1 MAKYDA
7 FVEQL
12 SRMRNEIDMDYMR
25 NFWPRPDLPPPEFV
39 QPDDPTFLNQVV
51 TSTYSAFAY
60 EAAIA
65 LGLSACQAVENSE
78 NVTMFLNGTLHYE
91 TYKNNEFDGIS
102 GRVVLDPLTGT
113 RLPETALY
121 RVANHI
127 PVPVDPDS
135 PDGDHK
141 FDTVLTH
148 VFNNSEWQV
157 RGEYIFND
165 GTTNIPVDVAP
176 PPDEDTGMLIGVAC
190 GVTAFLLLAAS
201 LVWCLIREHKRK
213 SNDSVWRVQ
222 KHELHFADPP
232 EILGRGQYGLV
243 LSAEYRG
250 TKVAVKRAIPPKKKN
265 KKSSNGTESSYGKVG
280 STVRKSLFDMDSEAL
295 AAMVDPSATHADAT
309 EDRSNTSS
317 GPGLGSVSGT
327 YSSIGSRSGTISWSK
342 MGLMSGKTRSRQ
354 NSVAS
359 DYQNYRKM
367 REDFVEEM
375 RYLSRLRHPCITTV
389 MGAVMEKDEDPM
401 LVMEFMD
408 HGSLYDLLHNETM
421 VLEGDVLLQILC
433 NISQGVRFLHS
444 AQPKVIHG
452 DLKTANILVDTR
464 FRAKVA
470 DFGLSQKKNMGGTG
484 TPFWMAPELL
494 RGESKNT
501 DKTDVYSFGI
511 MLYEVYA
518 RRDPYEGQPARDVPY
533 EGQPAR
539 DVLRAVADPLIRKR
553 PLAPSHMPAALKALM
568 ADCLDDDPEKRPTFE
583 EIDTRLRRIDAEA
596 AASASAASNAKNSHV
611 SLFDIFPRHVAE
623 ALRDG
628 RKVEPEHK
636 DVVTIFFSDIVGYTD
651 MSARMD
657 PSKVANMLDRLYHK
671 FDTLSQELEIFK
683 VETIGDAY
691 MAVTNL
697 VSKQTHD
704 HAKRIAEFAIRAVAV
719 ANETLVDEEDPAKG
733 HVNIRV
739 GFHSGPVVADVVGNR
754 NPRYCLFG
762 DTVNTASRME
772 SNSAMNR
779 INCSEEA
786 AKYLKE
792 QAAEIPLKPRG
803 MVSIKGKGEMNC
815 FWVNEKGTV
824 KDAALERIR
833 AKQKL
838 KLLQQQIDQ
847 WGDGN
852 DAPEQAPQR
861 DVESQQRL
869 QVVETPSAEFSKME
883 ISLKDRLNRAQKY
896 EAGNMQFL

>member
-1 MAKYDA
+1 MPKFDTFIA
-7 FVEQL
+7 QL
-12 SRMRNEIDMDYMR
+12 SQMRNEVDMDYLR
-25 NFWPRPDLPPPEFV
+25 GLWPRPDLAPPDFV

-51 TSTYSAFAY
+51 TNGFAPFAY

-65 LGLSACQAVENSE
+65 LGLSACQSFENDE
-78 NVTMFLNGTLHYE
+78 NKSMFLNGTQHYE
-91 TYKNNEFDGIS
+91 QFKKTEFEGIS

-121 RVANHI
+121 RVVNFI
-127 PVPVDPDS
+127 PVPADASAPE
-135 PDGDHK
+135 GDHK

-148 VFNNSEWQV
+148 VFVDSEWES
-157 RGEYIFND
+157 RGVYIFND
-165 GTTNIPVDVAP
+165 GTPNLPVDVAP
-176 PPDEDTGMLIGVAC
+176 PPDENTGMLIGVAC
-190 GVTAFLLLAAS
+190 GATAFLLLAAS
-201 LVWCLIREHKRK
+201 LLWCLIREHKRK

-250 TKVAVKRAIPPKKKN
+250 TKVAVKRAIPPKKKI
-265 KKSSNGTESSYGKVG
+265 KKPNNGSESSSGKANDAA
-280 STVRKSLFDMDSEAL
+280 RKSLFDVDSEAL
-295 AAMVDPSATHADAT
+295 AGIDPSSTKGDAT
-309 EDRSNTSS
+309 EDHSGTSS
-317 GPGLGSVSGT
+317 GPGTSISGT
-327 YSSIGSRSGTISWSK
+327 QSGTTSWSNVGSLS
-342 MGLMSGKTRSRQ
+342 GLTKYRK

-359 DYQNYRKM
+359 DYQNYRKL

-421 VLEGDVLLQILC
+421 VLDGDLLLQILC
-433 NISQGVRFLHS
+433 DISQGVRFLHS
-444 AQPKVIHG
+444 AEPKVIHG
-452 DLKTANILVDTR
+452 DLKAANILVDTR

-494 RGESKNT
+494 RRESKNT

-518 RRDPYEGQPARDVPY
+518 RRDPYEGQPARDV
-533 EGQPAR
+533 
-539 DVLRAVADPLIRKR
+539 LRAVADPLIRKR
-553 PLAPSHMPAALKALM
+553 PPAPSHMPAALKTLM
-568 ADCLDDDPEKRPTFE
+568 ADCLDNDPEKRPTFE

-596 AASASAASNAKNSHV
+596 ALTASAASNVKNSHV

-636 DVVTIFFSDIVGYTD
+636 DVVTIFFSDIVGYTE

-671 FDTLSQELEIFK
+671 FDTLSHELEIFK

-704 HAKRIAEFAIRAVAV
+704 HAKRIAQFAIRAVAV
-719 ANETLVDEEDPAKG
+719 ANETLIDEDDPTKG

-762 DTVNTASRME
+762 DAVNTASRME

-792 QAAEIPLKPRG
+792 QAPEIPLKPRG

-815 FWVNEKGTV
+815 FWVNEQGTA

-838 KLLQQQIDQ
+838 KLLQQEIDQ
-847 WGDGN
+847 WGDRN
-852 DAPEQAPQR
+852 DYPEQALIQGPK
-861 DVESQQRL
+861 SQQTSVGAGNASTFL
-869 QVVETPSAEFSKME
+869 EETPSQEFTKME
-883 ISLKDRLNRAQKY
+883 INLKDRLGRAQKY
-896 EAGNMQFL
+896 ELGPMSFL

>member
-1 MAKYDA
+1 MEKYDA
-7 FVEQL
+7 YVEQL
-12 SRMRNEIDMDYMR
+12 SQMRNAIDMDYMR
-25 NFWPRPDLPPPEFV
+25 GLWPRPDLPPPEFV

-51 TSTYSAFAY
+51 TSGFSPFAY

-65 LGLSACQAVENSE
+65 LGLSACAAVINSE
-78 NVTMFLNGTLHYE
+78 NVTLFLNGTLHYE
-91 TYKNNEFDGIS
+91 EYRANEFDGIS
-102 GRVVLDPLTGT
+102 GRVALDPLTGT

-121 RVANHI
+121 RVVNYN
-127 PVPVDPDS
+127 PVPVDPSS
-135 PDGDHK
+135 PDGNQK
-141 FDTVLTH
+141 FDTLLTH
-148 VFNNSEWQV
+148 VFIDSEWEA

-165 GTTNIPVDVAP
+165 GTANLPADLAP
-176 PPDEDTGMLIGVAC
+176 PPDGNTGMLIGVAC
-190 GVTAFLLLAAS
+190 GVTAFLLLATS

-250 TKVAVKRAIPPKKKN
+250 TKVAVKRAIPPKKKM
-265 KKSSNGTESSYGKVG
+265 KKSETSPGKIGSN
-280 STVRKSLFDMDSEAL
+280 VRRSLFDPESEAL
-295 AAMVDPSATHADAT
+295 AGIDPSTTQGDAT
-309 EDRSNTSS
+309 EDHSGTSS
-317 GPGLGSVSGT
+317 GPGRATVSGT
-327 YSSIGSRSGTISWSK
+327 HSNNGRQ
-342 MGLMSGKTRSRQ
+342 SGKTSWSNMGVLSDLTKSHK
-354 NSVAS
+354 NSVS
-359 DYQNYRKM
+359 SEHQNYRKM

-389 MGAVMEKDEDPM
+389 MGAVMEKDEEPM

-433 NISQGVRFLHS
+433 DISQGIRFLHS
-444 AQPKVIHG
+444 AEPKVIHG

-470 DFGLSQKKNMGGTG
+470 DFGLSQEKNMGGTG

-494 RGESKNT
+494 RRESKNT

-518 RRDPYEGQPARDVPY
+518 RRDPYEGQPARDV
-533 EGQPAR
+533 
-539 DVLRAVADPLIRKR
+539 LRAVADPLIRKR
-553 PLAPSHMPAALKALM
+553 PPAPSHMPAALKALM

-596 AASASAASNAKNSHV
+596 ALSASAASNAKNSHV

-697 VSKQTHD
+697 VSKQTYD
-704 HAKRIAEFAIRAVAV
+704 HAKRIAHFAIRAVAV
-719 ANETLVDEEDPAKG
+719 ANETLIDEDDPTKG

-792 QAAEIPLKPRG
+792 QAPEIPLKPRG

-815 FWVNEKGTV
+815 FWVNEQGTA
-824 KDAALERIR
+824 KDSALERIR

-838 KLLQQQIDQ
+838 KLLQQEIDQ
-847 WGDGN
+847 WGGGVI
-852 DAPEQAPQR
+852 APEQAPQK
-861 DVESQQRL
+861 DLESQQLSAVAEGASRHFN
-869 QVVETPSAEFSKME
+869 EAPSAEFKKME
-883 ISLKDRLNRAQKY
+883 ISLKDRLGRGQKC
-896 EAGNMQFL
+896 ETWDMQFL